1 MFQVIYILGVMAS
14 SISGALKGGK
24 HNLDVFGV
32 AVIGLTTGLGGGVLR
47 DVIMNQLPFAVKNE
61 WVVYVSLGVS
71 ILAFYFSDKVKY
83 YYKVVKTLDA
93 AGLAVFVI
101 IGADKGIDNGLGIL
115 GIAIMATLTGAVGG
129 LLRDIFVREVPYIFK
144 EDVYA
149 SLCMVSGAIYGTLVL
164 YTDID
169 RMLLKNIAV
178 ICIFAVRVVTI
189 KYNIHLSKKIL

>member
-47 DVIMNQLPFAVKNE
+47 DVIMNQVPFAVKNE
-61 WVVYVSLGVS
+61 WIVYISLGVS
-71 ILAFYFSDKVKY
+71 VLAFYFSDKVIY

-93 AGLAVFVI
+93 AGLAVFVV

-149 SLCMVSGAIYGTLVL
+149 SLCMVSGATYGILVL

-169 RMLLKNIAV
+169 RILLKNIAV
-178 ICIFAVRVVTI
+178 ITIFTIRVVTI